1 MKFLLLYFR
10 KKLVEFYGKCGINW
24 YVIVVIRKM
33 LEFFLLVDVFVYV
46 FDSCDQDQIVVVLI
60 IQNILFI
67 FRKLYLEL
75 IGVYFRL
82 DNVGCYYGGYFLI
95 SFFSIGYEI
104 GIRVIGYDFSEV

>member
-1 MKFLLLYFR
+1 M
-10 KKLVEFYGKCGINW
+10 
-24 YVIVVIRKM
+24 
-33 LEFFLLVDVFVYV
+33 
-46 FDSCDQDQIVVVLI
+46 
-60 IQNILFI
+60 FI